1 MVVVL
6 AGLAEDEAV
15 LPLVDVLAGFSLL
28 DIFRRAEIGGIAL
41 LTIGGENSR
50 LHALLAVQLHCG
62 FGRHI
67 QGGGQIVIDIA
78 ALALGAVHNGHALI
92 LHPAGHVALLQHDG
106 LLLTGDLVLQR
117 LAGAEK
123 DSAESLIGHIRV
135 GLGDHALIAVQVL
148 KAVYSCVRHLR
159 PLLFP

>member
-1 MVVVL
+1 DLIQHALLAGALVVVPVRRESDPAAGHGHGLAHDQQLGDVVVVL

-78 ALALGAVHNGHALI
+78 
-92 LHPAGHVALLQHDG
+92 
-106 LLLTGDLVLQR
+106 
-117 LAGAEK
+117 
-123 DSAESLIGHIRV
+123 
-135 GLGDHALIAVQVL
+135 
-148 KAVYSCVRHLR
+148 
-159 PLLFP
+159 